1 MPQDPSI
8 HTLLPIKVIPSSSK
22 NCLAGWLGESL
33 KIRTQA
39 PPERG
44 KANTCVLKIIAQSLG
59 IPKNSITLIKGETSV
74 NKVISIAGLT
84 LEEIKQKIDNSHQS
98 N

>member
-8 HTLLPIKVIPSSSK
+8 HTLLPIKVVPSSSK
-22 NCLAGWLGESL
+22 DCLAGWLGESL

-44 KANTCVLKIIAQSLG
+44 KANTCVLKMIAQALG
-59 IPKNSITLIKGETSV
+59 IPQDSITLTKGETSV
-74 NKVISIAGLT
+74 NKVLSITGLT
-84 LEEIKQKIDNSHQS
+84 LEEIKEKIGNSCQS
-98 N
+98 H